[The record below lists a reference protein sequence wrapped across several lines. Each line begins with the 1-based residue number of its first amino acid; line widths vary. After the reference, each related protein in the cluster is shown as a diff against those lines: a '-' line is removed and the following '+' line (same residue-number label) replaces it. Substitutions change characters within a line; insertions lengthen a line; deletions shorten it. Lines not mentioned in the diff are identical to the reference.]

1 MLKAKLSHNNPSSF
15 STNYKNISSRLVIP
29 GLLVGALLTGC
40 AGGPTLKAKGAV
52 DPEPEQE
59 EMMEAATEPAEV
71 EAEEP
76 AHSMAESDTAPVM
89 EEQPEVESTAVEEA
103 SAVTAEEIEDTTTA
117 TAQMTSNV
125 QPAVEATQKK
135 VEVATAAAVTT
146 AAANKPKAEV
156 PVAPQAPKP
165 AVTAVEPVQEIAET
179 APVEAAVS
187 STIGTRFGIW
197 TLARGENGKCM
208 LTTPTFQ
215 VKDGD
220 FTSQFWM
227 DIEQSRFIV
236 NASLT
241 LKSDAQRSG
250 IKFDGGSLIT
260 FDTQEMPT
268 RMVINQD
275 VTKNIANGSKLFVYL
290 KSEELGD
297 TILTKEISLKNTSA
311 AVASLKSCK

>member
-1 MLKAKLSHNNPSSF
+1 MLKAKLSLINQSLL
-15 STNYKNISSRLVIP
+15 STNHKNISSRLIIP

-59 EMMEAATEPAEV
+59 EMMEAASEPAEV
-71 EAEEP
+71 ATEEP
-76 AHSMAESDTAPVM
+76 SYSMAESDSASVV
-89 EEQPEVESTAVEEA
+89 EEQSDVETSAAEE
-103 SAVTAEEIEDTTTA
+103 SSPVTSEEIEDATT
-117 TAQMTSNV
+117 QMTSSV
-125 QPAVEATQKK
+125 QPAVETAQKK
-135 VEVATAAAVTT
+135 VEVVTAAAATSV
-146 AAANKPKAEV
+146 AE
-156 PVAPQAPKP
+156 ATKPKP
-165 AVTAVEPVQEIAET
+165 AAPQLPVEPKPAATAIEPVQEVAEA

-187 STIGTRFGIW
+187 SAIGTRFGIW

-250 IKFDGGSLIT
+250 IKFDGGNLIT